1 MELWHRLQERLTAEH
16 LGWFGAGL
24 CAAVAALLSY
34 QFITAAVFGSPLP
47 GPQPNPVA
55 AAVHPTASPTSSRTS
70 TPSPTA
76 RPTSTPLPTRTPRPS
91 PTPTPTPGNGV
102 AAVVATLSVAEP
114 DVVVG
119 VVATFAARTNA
130 ALQPLV
136 ATAGTRP

>member
-1 MELWHRLQERLTAEH
+1 MHLWHRLQERLTAEH

-24 CAAVAALLSY
+24 SVAVAAVVGY
-34 QFITAAVFGSPLP
+34 QFIAAAVFGSPFP
-47 GPQPNPVA
+47 GPQPNVVVA
-55 AAVHPTASPTSSRTS
+55 AGHAPPTPTPSRTP
-70 TPSPTA
+70 TPTPRP
-76 RPTSTPLPTRTPRPS
+76 RPTSTPMPTRTPRPS
-91 PTPTPTPGNGV
+91 ATPTPGNGV

-119 VVATFAARTNA
+119 VVATFVARTNT